1 MANRLFL
8 LFSRSP
14 DACRLCSVVRSSQGE
29 SLGKGRQN
37 LNNQSENRLASREK
51 NVCHTEV
58 LFIQK
63 STVSSM
69 FFVPIHP
76 LSKVVLQVIEN
87 QHNSNRLVKGE
98 LLPPER

>member
-29 SLGKGRQN
+29 SLGKGTQN

-51 NVCHTEV
+51 MCTNGSAFHSKKHG
-58 LFIQK
+58 FIDVFL
-63 STVSSM
+63 THSSS
-69 FFVPIHP
+69 F
-76 LSKVVLQVIEN
+76 
-87 QHNSNRLVKGE
+87 KG
-98 LLPPER
+98 RFASH